1 MSTSQMSSRSAS
13 PSSGEDNGSI
23 RGSIDFGE
31 IPSSDCSD
39 SAGSV
44 VPDSDESFH
53 CRGLSCESFGSQNLS
68 LESFQCQGV
77 SPSDLLPH
85 HDWRSLSSE
94 SFQCRGLSFL
104 SSSDS
109 SCESFQCRGLS
120 WQDLSSHTRPDPPL
134 PGPNALF
141 YTHADGNPRRNRNFL
156 GLKLNLTGISTF
168 ERQVLALDGCLESG
182 NEAAL
187 LKPSDEVELLLES
200 AAPSLPQSASP
211 IDTTHPVI
219 ISTSVPMLGSSRLRE
234 LKLKRSRKTRL
245 RGFKRTLKKFVKI
258 L

>member
-44 VPDSDESFH
+44 VPGYTI
-53 CRGLSCESFGSQNLS
+53 RM
-68 LESFQCQGV
+68 
-77 SPSDLLPH
+77 SPSNVGAYPANLLDPKISPWNHSNAKGFPH
-85 HDWRSLSSE
+85 PIYYLTMIGGAFPPNH
-94 SFQCRGLSFL
+94 FN
-104 SSSDS
+104 
-109 SCESFQCRGLS
+109 
-120 WQDLSSHTRPDPPL
+120 DLSSKTRPDPPL

-156 GLKLNLTGISTF
+156 GLTLNLTGISTF
-168 ERQVLALDGCLESG
+168 EHQVLALEGCLESG

>member
-1 MSTSQMSSRSAS
+1 MPTIPISSRSTS
-13 PSSGEDNGSI
+13 PSSGEDTGSI
-23 RGSIDFGE
+23 RGSIEFGE
-31 IPSSDCSD
+31 IL
-39 SAGSV
+39 
-44 VPDSDESFH
+44 SDESSH
-53 CRGLSCESFGSQNLS
+53 RAGSIRM
-68 LESFQCQGV
+68 
-77 SPSDLLPH
+77 SPSNVGAYPANLLDPKISPWNHSNAKGFPH
-85 HDWRSLSSE
+85 PIYYLTMIGGAFPPNHFNVEASP
-94 SFQCRGLSFL
+94 
-104 SSSDS
+104 
-109 SCESFQCRGLS
+109 SC
-120 WQDLSSHTRPDPPL
+120 PL
-134 PGPNALF
+134 PIPLASHFSAAPFSKPGLTLRYRGQMPCFTL
-141 YTHADGNPRRNRNFL
+141 TLMGIL
-156 GLKLNLTGISTF
+156 GGIETSWDLKLNLTGISTF
-168 ERQVLALDGCLESG
+168 ERQVLALEGCLESG